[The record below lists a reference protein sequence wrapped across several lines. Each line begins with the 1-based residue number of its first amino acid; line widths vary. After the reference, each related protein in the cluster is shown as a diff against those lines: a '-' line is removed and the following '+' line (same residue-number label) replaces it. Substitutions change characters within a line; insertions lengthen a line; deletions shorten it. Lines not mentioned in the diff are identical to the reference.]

1 MAIISEKDNITQGAA
16 NVEFQIE
23 QATQTLERNIGFIT
37 TCDNKASVVLT
48 AIGVLLTLIFTND
61 GLETINQILTSCIKE
76 KTFCSALYLIVFII
90 VIVAFLFGLY
100 NLIGVLVARTNM
112 KANGTEKIDSQIF
125 FLGIAKNANYNIYK
139 DNFYK
144 LSRQNF
150 LDQLI
155 SEIYINAI
163 IAERKYQKYNWG
175 LRLSLVGFIL
185 FVSLILIGM
194 YIYWGGLSYGVLW
207 L

>member
-1 MAIISEKDNITQGAA
+1 MAIISEKDNLTKGAA
-16 NVEFQIE
+16 DIEFQIE

-125 FLGIAKNANYNIYK
+125 FSGIAKNANYNIYK
-139 DNFYK
+139 ENFYK

-194 YIYWGGLSYGVLW
+194 YIY
-207 L
+207 

>member
-1 MAIISEKDNITQGAA
+1 MAIISEKDNLTKGAA
-16 NVEFQIE
+16 DIEFQIE

-125 FLGIAKNANYNIYK
+125 FSGIAKNANYNIY
-139 DNFYK
+139 FRTY
-144 LSRQNF
+144 
-150 LDQLI
+150 
-155 SEIYINAI
+155 
-163 IAERKYQKYNWG
+163 
-175 LRLSLVGFIL
+175 
-185 FVSLILIGM
+185 
-194 YIYWGGLSYGVLW
+194 
-207 L
+207 

>member
-1 MAIISEKDNITQGAA
+1 MAIISEKDNITKGA
-16 NVEFQIE
+16 VDIEFQIE

-37 TCDNKASVVLT
+37 TCDNKASVILT

-61 GLETINQILTSCIKE
+61 GLETINKILTSCIKE

-90 VIVAFLFGLY
+90 VIFAFLFGLY

-112 KANGTEKIDSQIF
+112 KANGTKKIDSQIF
-125 FLGIAKNANYNIYK
+125 FSGIAKNANYNIYK
-139 DNFYK
+139 EKFYK

-163 IAERKYQKYNWG
+163 IAERKYRKYNLG
-175 LRLSLVGFIL
+175 LRLSIVGFIL
-185 FVSLILIGM
+185 FVSLILVGI
-194 YIYWGGLSYGVLW
+194 YIY
-207 L
+207 